1 MRVGISLL
9 TLAPGDLGGSETYAR
24 QLVRALPAVRRLDYT
39 VFVPARAKDAAGSLP
54 ATEVGEP
61 PVGRRGPARVL
72 GHGSL
77 GVPVTRGQERAGD
90 GRRRPLRPDGA

>member
-24 QLVRALPAVRRLDYT
+24 QLVRALAAVGKLDYT

-54 ATEVGEP
+54 AIEVGEP
-61 PVGRRGPARVL
+61 PIGAA
-72 GHGSL
+72 
-77 GVPVTRGQERAGD
+77 RAGSD
-90 GRRRPLRPDGA
+90 RRRWPSRRSGRARSKSESRRSTSSTTR